1 MELKCKGR
9 VLESQEAGRMKRIFH
24 NGRELRAGWRLLLF
38 CILVFALGWAARTG
52 LDRLPLQGYQG
63 LHPVPVILF
72 DISMLLVAVLATLIM
87 ARFEHRTFAAYG
99 IPGILE
105 LVGRKFWAG
114 ALWGFAMPSAIIALI
129 FLSGGYR
136 VNGINVG
143 GAALAKYAALWLVA
157 NLLIGAS
164 EEILFRGYFL
174 YTLAEGIGFWAAA
187 ILESIAFGAL
197 HYFTKPFERWEDWF
211 AVTLITI
218 FITLALRRTGSL
230 AFPIGMH
237 AAFDFAFIY
246 VFSGRNGGEFAV
258 GRLLDA
264 QFPGPNWLTGGML
277 GPEASWFTFLVTIV
291 AILLLHF
298 TYREAKWPS
307 LSKD

>member
-1 MELKCKGR
+1 
-9 VLESQEAGRMKRIFH
+9 MKRIFH

-38 CILVFALGWAARTG
+38 CILVFAFGWVGRRG
-52 LDRLPLQGYQG
+52 LDRLPLGDYQG
-63 LHPVPVILF
+63 LHPVLLILA
-72 DISMLLVAVLATLIM
+72 DVLMLLVALLATLIM
-87 ARFEHRTFAAYG
+87 SLFEHRSFATYG
-99 IPGILE
+99 IPGIHE

-114 ALWGFAMPSAIIALI
+114 AVWGFAMPSAVIALI
-129 FLSGGYR
+129 FLSGGYH
-136 VNGINVG
+136 VNGIDVG
-143 GAALAKYAALWLVA
+143 GAALVKYAALWLVA
-157 NLLIGAS
+157 NLLIGAG

-174 YTLAEGIGFWAAA
+174 YTLADGIGFWAAA
-187 ILESIAFGAL
+187 ILESIGFGAL
-197 HYFTKPFERWEDWF
+197 HYFTKPFERWEDWL
-211 AVTLITI
+211 AVSLITI

-277 GPEASWFTFLVTIV
+277 GPEASWFTFLVAIV

-298 TYREAKWPS
+298 RYRDARWPLPS
-307 LSKD
+307 NR